1 MPLEFMTVPLYAFMK
16 MTQYGPQ
23 NINATLEVSE
33 LIEMSNIDD
42 KTTVELVIDF
52 IQTILL
58 NQALYLPANA

>member
-1 MPLEFMTVPLYAFMK
+1 MPLELMTVPLYAFMK

-23 NINATLEVSE
+23 NINATFEESE